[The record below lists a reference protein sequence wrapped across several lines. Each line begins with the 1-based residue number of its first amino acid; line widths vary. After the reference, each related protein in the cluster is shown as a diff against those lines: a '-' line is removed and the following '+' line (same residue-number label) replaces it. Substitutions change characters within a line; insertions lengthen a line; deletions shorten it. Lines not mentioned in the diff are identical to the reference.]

1 MLSWQRGYAPSRC
14 EHSPPH
20 PVPTPRRHKSAAIG
34 SSRHLL
40 CRRPLGSPR
49 SCCFLWRRWR
59 VIKDRVVRS
68 IVPYECFGLNCRSCR
83 CVLCFCFYRCHTSD
97 LGSLPCGGQ
106 CVKGIDLLSSR
117 VSTIYQSSRHTE
129 PTPYRLANFTRRALL
144 YHAQHIT
151 TITASWHCS
160 AQNCSKIEGDF
171 IWGTLQSPE
180 LDSVKIL

>member
-117 VSTIYQSSRHTE
+117 VSSIHQSGRHTE
-129 PTPYRLANFTRRALL
+129 PFPYRPANSTRRALL

-151 TITASWHCS
+151 TVSASWHCS

-180 LDSVKIL
+180 LDSV